1 MSVRDLTILGCSS
14 QQPTRYRNHGAY
26 LLRWNTEGLLFD
38 PGEGT
43 QRQFIY
49 ANIAPTVVNRI
60 FISHFH
66 GDHCLGLG
74 SILMRLN
81 LDKVTHPIHCYYP
94 ASGKK
99 YFDRLRYGSIYHE
112 MINVVEHPVSKEG
125 LVEDTGAFKIE
136 ARFLKHGVENIGWRI
151 TEASTRKFDDEKLRA
166 LGVRG
171 PMVKELSEK
180 GFILINGRTVTL
192 DEVSWIREGDTFAI
206 VIDTLPCQN
215 AIDTARNA
223 NLFLCESTYLEEHKE
238 LAYQHHHLT
247 AKQAAQIA
255 KEANAKELILTHF
268 SARYQNLKVFE
279 QEARSIFPNTHV
291 AEDMITF
298 PFPKISQKPQSL
310 S

>member
-26 LLRWNTEGLLFD
+26 LLRWNDEGLLFD

-43 QRQFIY
+43 QRQFIH

-94 ASGKK
+94 GSGKK

-112 MINVVEHPVSKEG
+112 MIHVVEHPVFEEG
-125 LVEDTGAFKIE
+125 LVEDTGVFKIE
-136 ARFLKHGVENIGWRI
+136 ARFLEHGVQNIGWRI
-151 TEASTRKFDDEKLRA
+151 TEASTRKYDNEKLKSF
-166 LGVRG
+166 GIRG
-171 PMVKELSEK
+171 PMVKVLQEK
-180 GFILINGRTVTL
+180 GFIEVNGQIIRL
-192 DEVSWIREGDTFAI
+192 EDVSWVRNGDVFAV
-206 VIDTLPCQN
+206 VIDTLPCAN
-215 AIDTARNA
+215 AIETARDA
-223 NLFLCESTYLEEHKE
+223 NILLCESTYLEEHRD
-238 LAYQHHHLT
+238 LAQQHNHIT
-247 AKQAAQIA
+247 AKQAAMIA

-268 SARYQNLKVFE
+268 SARYQNLKIFE
-279 QEARSIFPNTHV
+279 QEARSIFPNTYV

-298 PFPKISQKPQSL
+298 PFPKVSQKPE
-310 S
+310 